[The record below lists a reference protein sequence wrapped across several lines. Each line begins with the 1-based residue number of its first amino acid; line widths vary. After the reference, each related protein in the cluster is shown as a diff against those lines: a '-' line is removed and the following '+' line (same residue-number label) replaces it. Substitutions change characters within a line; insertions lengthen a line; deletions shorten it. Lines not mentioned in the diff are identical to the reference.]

1 MSNQLKSQRVIEF
14 GPFRFHP
21 ASGELFKENQKLA
34 TLTPKVGKTLEVL
47 LERRGEV
54 VDKEWL
60 LKAIWPDSTVEE
72 SNLTHNIWELR
83 QYLGKES
90 IETIPRRGF
99 RFGVPEAPA
108 STRRKRLKLEPAAA
122 GLIAVVAALA
132 ILWIL
137 RAAWTGRG
145 APVPAGDVFYI
156 YRDAVSPDN
165 HFHPTGRMGDCG
177 DIELDEAWSQ
187 NPYSGSTAIRVT
199 YTPKGLGPNRCS
211 YPAPCRWAGTYWQHP
226 PDNWGTE
233 AKWKGAGFN
242 LSGFT
247 RLRFR
252 ARADRPAT
260 LEFKVGGIDEPY
272 GDSLRQPRSTLARL
286 DANWREFEIDLTG
299 ADLRHIIGGFC
310 WVTNWVSNPQPVTFY
325 LDEIRFEGR
334 SPKRRPPQP
343 AEAGVVSPLFSDG
356 PFGGRLPARNG
367 AWGLRRTSG

>member
-1 MSNQLKSQRVIEF
+1 MSNQLKSQPVIEF
-14 GPFRFHP
+14 GPFRYNP

-34 TLTPKVGKTLEVL
+34 TLKPKVGKTLEVL
-47 LERRGEV
+47 LERRGDV

-60 LKAIWPDSTVEE
+60 LKAIWPDSVVEE

-83 QYLGKES
+83 QLLGS
-90 IETIPRRGF
+90 DLIETIPRRGF
-99 RFGVPEAPA
+99 RLQVPEAPA
-108 STRRKRLKLEPAAA
+108 RSRRLTLNPKTVAVGLVAIAA
-122 GLIAVVAALA
+122 GLV
-132 ILWIL
+132 ILWTL
-137 RAAWTGRG
+137 RAARTGRN
-145 APVPAGDVFYI
+145 ATAATGDVFYV
-156 YRDAVSPDN
+156 YRDAASPDN
-165 HFHPTGRMGDCG
+165 HFYPTGRMGDCG

-187 NPYSGSTAIRVT
+187 NPYSGSTAVRVT
-199 YTPKGLGPNRCS
+199 YTPKGLGPNTCS
-211 YPAPCRWAGTYWQHP
+211 YPAPCRWAGLYWQHP

-233 AKWKGAGFN
+233 AKWEGEGYN

-252 ARADRPAT
+252 ARADRPTT
-260 LEFKVGGIDEPY
+260 LEFKVGGINGPY

-310 WVTNWVSNPQPVTFY
+310 WVTNWAANPQPITFY

-334 SPKRRPPQP
+334 SPNRRPPRP
-343 AEAGVVSPLFSDG
+343 AEAGVVSPPFSDG
-356 PFGGRLPARNG
+356 PFGGRPPARSG